1 MNWRQIRNEPTISS
15 ESVGDFY
22 SYFREIAEVF
32 ASHHS
37 KQLGGPDKT
46 ILLDETFLTKRKYN
60 RGRIT
65 ESMTQTVFGIFC
77 KQDREGLFFLVD
89 GKKKR
94 DLWPLVKKYVHPE
107 TAVICTDEAGQY
119 KKIDQLIKGVV
130 HKTTN
135 HSKGEFVDKNDKNN
149 TINPLENENKH
160 LKKAIVYRKTQKML
174 RQYMATHYYRRTR
187 LDHMGKKNLGA
198 KIWQFIQD
206 VKEVYPGCLKSGLEM
221 IQIDKVLPED
231 VGIEHLMPNH
241 KNYDDSEV
249 AEWSD
254 LEEDGMEDDVLDLD
268 WEEIITRPAKK
279 IRTDEGL

>member
-1 MNWRQIRNEPTISS
+1 M
-15 ESVGDFY
+15 G
-22 SYFREIAEVF
+22 
-32 ASHHS
+32 
-37 KQLGGPDKT
+37 K
-46 ILLDETFLTKRKYN
+46 
-60 RGRIT
+60 
-65 ESMTQTVFGIFC
+65 
-77 KQDREGLFFLVD
+77 
-89 GKKKR
+89 KKKR

-135 HSKGEFVDKNDKNN
+135 HSKGEFVDKKNKNN

-198 KIWQFIQD
+198 QIWQFIQD

-231 VGIEHLMPNH
+231 VGIERLMPNY
-241 KNYDDSEV
+241 KNDDDSEV
-249 AEWSD
+249 TEWSD

-268 WEEIITRPAKK
+268 WEEITTPIIPWGMEGEGQNLLGEQPSRGGIEGGNTGNTPRHPSFPA
-279 IRTDEGL
+279 REENYCT